1 MKRGAPQV
9 QELQGHGVGHDRAA
23 VAAGARQAA
32 RELPRQ
38 GLDCPSHCASRVG
51 ISLRFLWRLSMDVH
65 FTLSPRACTA
75 RAAVERGSS
84 GVLSRPI
91 ERFLKNYFFM
101 IGDVRLT

>member
-75 RAAVERGSS
+75 RAAVERGA
-84 GVLSRPI
+84 GAPAPWVLSRPL
-91 ERFLKNYFFM
+91 ERFLKNYFF
-101 IGDVRLT
+101 L